1 MKENKVKEEARAKC
15 AYVPPRIEVFA
26 AESSTLLAGTRVYGE
41 AGEAEFGEFV
51 GGSGDGGSAG
61 EANLSTGAKSV
72 ILGQEF
78 SFSDVW
84 EE

>member
-1 MKENKVKEEARAKC
+1 MKKNQREQERARS

-26 AESSTLLAGTRVYGE
+26 AESSTLLAGTRVYGNPGNAS
-41 AGEAEFGEFV
+41 AGEYM

-61 EANLSTGAKSV
+61 QAYFRTGAKSV

>member
-1 MKENKVKEEARAKC
+1 MKKNQREQERARS
-15 AYVPPRIEVFA
+15 AYVPPRVEVFA
-26 AESSTLLAGTRVYGE
+26 SEPNELLAGTRVYGE